1 MHACMVRWF
10 SVMSGF
16 GLVVVGGVVLRVT
29 NNKSPRQK
37 TALQEGSC
45 SWRQFVAPFVAIR
58 CLLSHAMPCH
68 VTPRLASP
76 RRLISVEKNV
86 WSQNNKPCRKNQSSV
101 KDDIVP
107 EFGQVLSDFA
117 FRSRRQ
123 LCDEGERGFIVHRQ
137 EPSNQNPKA
146 RVSSD
151 IGQAGKKGYKK

>member
-1 MHACMVRWF
+1 MDACMHGSMVRWF

-68 VTPRLASP
+68 VTPRLASSSHFGGEK
-76 RRLISVEKNV
+76 RLVAK
-86 WSQNNKPCRKNQSSV
+86 QQTMPK
-101 KDDIVP
+101 
-107 EFGQVLSDFA
+107 
-117 FRSRRQ
+117 
-123 LCDEGERGFIVHRQ
+123 
-137 EPSNQNPKA
+137 EPK
-146 RVSSD
+146 
-151 IGQAGKKGYKK
+151 